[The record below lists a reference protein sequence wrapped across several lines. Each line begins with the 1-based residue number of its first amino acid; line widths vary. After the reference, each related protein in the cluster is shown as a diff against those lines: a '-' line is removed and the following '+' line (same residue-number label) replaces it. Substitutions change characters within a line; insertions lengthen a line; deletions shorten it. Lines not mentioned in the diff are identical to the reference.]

1 MENYVKCFTPSGYNP
16 YKTKTCKWQAKE
28 CFHKECLYTHDDE
41 KNYCGWGIYCM
52 NQNCGRIHLFTPLR
66 LLPPPPEWLIK
77 GEEPPLSEISI
88 TSLPPFKREI
98 ELTEL
103 SLPNKVCV
111 EVKRLAVGD
120 AKKDWSKA
128 HQKNNSVIL
137 KQAQDIAKDV
147 LQSEGK
153 THYCKCGGKF
163 TWLNRVTHQKTLRHQ
178 KYELQKKLL
187 KTI

>member
-147 LQSEGK
+147 LQIEGK